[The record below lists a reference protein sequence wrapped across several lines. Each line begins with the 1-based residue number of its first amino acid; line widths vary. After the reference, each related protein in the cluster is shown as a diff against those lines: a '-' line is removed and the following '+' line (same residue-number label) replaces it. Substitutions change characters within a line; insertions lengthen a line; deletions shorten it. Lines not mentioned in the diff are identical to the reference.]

1 MANIEPS
8 LTLRHG
14 ELEFS
19 AYDIG
24 EGPLVI
30 CLHGFPDTARSWRH
44 QLQPLADAGF
54 RVIAPTMRGYEPSS
68 IPADGDYF
76 SIRMAEDVAAWVDQL
91 DAGPAHIVGHDW
103 GASIAFMAA
112 QYAPEKYRS
121 LTMMSV
127 PHPIKFQQAMTG
139 NFKQMRNSWYIF
151 FFQLVRLSN
160 WAVARKDFAFLER
173 LWRKWSPGWDLP
185 MEELQA
191 MKTALGKPGV
201 LEATLGY
208 YRAISNRSHP
218 SMAPTADLM
227 MKPCVVPTLGLAGA
241 IDGCIAADVFV
252 DCMSEDEFTNGL
264 QVRVIEGA
272 GHFLQQ
278 EDPDA
283 VNGLLLDHLKAQST
297 SQ

>member
-1 MANIEPS
+1 MTTLAPN
-8 LTLRHG
+8 LTLHNG
-14 ELEFS
+14 DLSFS
-19 AYDIG
+19 AFDVG

-54 RVIAPTMRGYEPSS
+54 RVIAPNMRGYEPSS

-160 WAVARKDFAFLER
+160 WAVARKGFAFLER
-173 LWRKWSPGWDLP
+173 LWRKWSPGWDFP
-185 MEELQA
+185 ADELRA
-191 MKTALGKPGV
+191 MKAALGRPGV

-208 YRAISNRSHP
+208 YRSISNSSHP
-218 SMAPTADLM
+218 SMAPTAELM
-227 MKPCVVPTLGLAGA
+227 VKPCSVPTLGLAGA
-241 IDGCIAADVFV
+241 LDGCISADVFV

-264 QVRVIEGA
+264 DVHVIDGA

-278 EDPDA
+278 ENPAA
-283 VNGLLLDHLKAQST
+283 VNALLVGHLQT
-297 SQ
+297 HQD